1 MADVRSR
8 AVGDDPLRDPAAPP
22 PATTVGAEPSIAQL
36 LSNLIA
42 DAQTLVRKE
51 FDLAKTEIMDEVAK
65 VRQGA
70 IMLGAGIALA
80 AIGGLF
86 LLGMV
91 AELLVAAGLAR
102 WLAYLIVGGVLAIA
116 GGVVLYI
123 GIKRFQTVD
132 PVPRETIDTI
142 REDVSWLKEQS
153 PSDRT

>member
-8 AVGDDPLRDPAAPP
+8 AVGEGPLRDPTAPP
-22 PATTVGAEPSIAQL
+22 PTTVGAEPSIAQL

-51 FDLAKTEIMDEVAK
+51 FDLAKTEIMSEVDK

-86 LLGMV
+86 LLAMI
-91 AELLVAAGLAR
+91 AELLVAAGLDR
-102 WLAYLIVGGVLAIA
+102 WVAYLILGGVLAIA
-116 GGVVLYI
+116 GGIVLYT

-132 PVPRETIDTI
+132 PVPRETIETI

>member
-8 AVGDDPLRDPAAPP
+8 VVGEGPLRDPAAPP
-22 PATTVGAEPSIAQL
+22 PTVVGGEPSIAQL

-51 FDLAKTEIMDEVAK
+51 FDLAKTEIMSEVDKA
-65 VRQGA
+65 RQGA

-86 LLGMV
+86 LLAMV
-91 AELLVAAGLAR
+91 AELLVALGLDR
-102 WLAYLIVGGVLAIA
+102 WLAYLILGGVLAIA
-116 GGVVLYI
+116 GGVVLFI

-132 PVPRETIDTI
+132 PVPRETIETI

>member
-1 MADVRSR
+1 MADIRTR
-8 AVGDDPLRDPAAPP
+8 AVGEGPLRDPTAPA
-22 PATTVGAEPSIAQL
+22 PAGAEPSIAQL
-36 LSNLIA
+36 LSNLVA

-51 FDLAKTEIMDEVAK
+51 FDLAKTEIMGEVGK

-86 LLGMV
+86 LLAMI
-91 AELLVAAGLAR
+91 AELLVAAGLDR
-102 WLAYLIVGGVLAIA
+102 WVAYLILGGVLAIA
-116 GGVVLYI
+116 GGIVLYT

-132 PVPRETIDTI
+132 PVPRETIETI

>member
-1 MADVRSR
+1 
-8 AVGDDPLRDPAAPP
+8 
-22 PATTVGAEPSIAQL
+22 VGAEPSIAQL

-51 FDLAKTEIMDEVAK
+51 FDLAKTEIMSEVDKA
-65 VRQGA
+65 RQGA

-86 LLGMV
+86 LLAMV
-91 AELLVAAGLAR
+91 AELLVALGLDR
-102 WLAYLIVGGVLAIA
+102 WLAYLILGGVLAIA
-116 GGVVLYI
+116 GGVVLFI

-132 PVPRETIDTI
+132 PVPRETIETI

>member
-1 MADVRSR
+1 MADIRSR
-8 AVGDDPLRDPAAPP
+8 AVGEGQLHDPMAPP
-22 PATTVGAEPSIAQL
+22 ASQQEPSIAQL

-51 FDLAKTEIMDEVAK
+51 FALAKTEILGEVDK

-86 LLGMV
+86 LLAML
-91 AELLVAAGLAR
+91 AELLVAAGLDR
-102 WLAYLIVGGVLAIA
+102 WVAYLILGGVLAIA
-116 GGVVLYI
+116 GGIVLYT

-132 PVPRETIDTI
+132 PVPRETIETI
-142 REDVSWLKEQS
+142 KEDVTWLKEQS

>member
-1 MADVRSR
+1 MADIRSR
-8 AVGDDPLRDPAAPP
+8 SVGEGPLRDPTAPP
-22 PATTVGAEPSIAQL
+22 AMQQEPSIAQL
-36 LSNLIA
+36 LSNLVA

-51 FDLAKTEIMDEVAK
+51 FDLAKTEIMSEVDK

-86 LLGMV
+86 LLAMI
-91 AELLVAAGLAR
+91 AELLVAAGLDR
-102 WLAYLIVGGVLAIA
+102 WVAYLILGGVLAIA
-116 GGVVLYI
+116 GGIVLYT

-132 PVPRETIDTI
+132 PVPRETIETI

>member
-1 MADVRSR
+1 MADIRTR
-8 AVGDDPLRDPAAPP
+8 AVGEGPLRDPAAPP
-22 PATTVGAEPSIAQL
+22 PSGAEPSIAQL
-36 LSNLIA
+36 LSNLVA

-51 FDLAKTEIMDEVAK
+51 FDLAKTEIMSEVDK

-91 AELLVAAGLAR
+91 AELLVAAGLDR
-102 WLAYLIVGGVLAIA
+102 WVAYMILGGLLAIVGGIVLF
-116 GGVVLYI
+116 V

-132 PVPRETIDTI
+132 PVPRETIETI
-142 REDVSWLKEQS
+142 KEDVSWLKEQS